1 MKSKNKSCFSVS
13 MAIQL
18 WAGIT
23 TCILI
28 LFDIKDAKQWED
40 FRVASIKVSKDV
52 ESILVNKFI
61 YKKMNRELTRSDNE
75 GDETTSTEHSMLR
88 PLICTFV
95 PSIPECFFYST
106 MKPPIAPKKFEPQES
121 ANSSSIAYYEE
132 IEPDDKPK
140 KIEEGKDI
148 HRLKHVIK
156 MLCKTVLNILRT

>member
-1 MKSKNKSCFSVS
+1 

-18 WAGIT
+18 RAGLIT
-23 TCILI
+23 CMLI
-28 LFDIKDAKQWED
+28 LYDSNDAKQRDD
-40 FRVASIKVSKDV
+40 FRISNTKGSMDDTN
-52 ESILVNKFI
+52 SPVNKSL
-61 YKKMNRELTRSDNE
+61 YYLMKRALTRSDNE
-75 GDETTSTEHSMLR
+75 GDETTSTEHPMLR

-106 MKPPIAPKKFEPQES
+106 MKPPIAPKKFEPQKS

-140 KIEEGKDI
+140 KNEDGNDI

>member
-1 MKSKNKSCFSVS
+1 

-18 WAGIT
+18 RAGLVA
-23 TCILI
+23 CVLI
-28 LFDIKDAKQWED
+28 LFDANDANQWKD
-40 FRVASIKVSKDV
+40 FRIASTKGSKDFASSL
-52 ESILVNKFI
+52 E
-61 YKKMNRELTRSDNE
+61 NRSLYFQMKRDLTRSDNE
-75 GDETTSTEHSMLR
+75 GEETTSTEHPMLR

-106 MKPPIAPKKFEPQES
+106 MKPPIAPKKIEPQKS

-140 KIEEGKDI
+140 KNEEGKDI

-156 MLCKTVLNILRT
+156 MLCKTVLNILRS